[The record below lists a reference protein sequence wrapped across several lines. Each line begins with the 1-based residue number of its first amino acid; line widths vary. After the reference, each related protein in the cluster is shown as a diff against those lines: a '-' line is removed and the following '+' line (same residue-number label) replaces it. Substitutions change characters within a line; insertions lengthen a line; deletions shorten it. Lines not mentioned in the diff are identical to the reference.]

1 MPPVSRI
8 ESSLRA
14 REEKYDQRR
23 TELAISA
30 LETLGE
36 RGYARTSLHE
46 IAQKSPYSHGVVH
59 YYFKDKVELITYCV
73 RYYKTQCATRYDEI
87 VATSTTADHLRERFA
102 ARLVQT
108 LVEDSSMHRLW
119 YDLRTQSLFED
130 DFRADVLDI
139 DTLLEQMIGRVVGR
153 YAELAGRPL
162 AVDQPTCYALL
173 DGVFEKAL
181 LGHIAGQADAVPLL
195 EQRALD
201 VLPRLLG

>member
-36 RGYARTSLHE
+36 RGYARTSLRE

-139 DTLLEQMIGRVVGR
+139 DTLLEEMIGRVVSR
-153 YAELAGRPL
+153 YAELADRPL
-162 AVDQPTCYALL
+162 AVDLPTCYALL

-181 LGHIAGQADAVPLL
+181 LGLIAGQADAVPLL
-195 EQRALD
+195 EQRALEL
-201 VLPRLLG
+201 LPRLLG